1 MDKYNELQTVLKNK
15 EKVLIIGPNGAGKST
30 FATELGKHYDFEV
43 CHLDKLFW
51 QENWNAVAKADF
63 EDKVDNI
70 MSSKKKYIIDGD
82 YFFNLDK
89 RLEHADLVIW
99 IKIPLFLCVANIIK
113 RRFKYMTN
121 VRPDVT
127 EGCDEKLNLS
137 FLLYALKYNKRSG
150 KQTKELLDNV
160 YDKELFVI
168 DSYKKIGRAHV

>member
-15 EKVLIIGPNGAGKST
+15 EKVLIIGPIGAGKST

-82 YFFNLDK
+82 YFFNLEK

-168 DSYKKIGRAHV
+168 DSYKKLKSYC

>member
-70 MSSKKKYIIDGD
+70 MSSKKKYIKDGD
-82 YFFNLDK
+82 YFFNLEK

-168 DSYKKIGRAHV
+168 DSYKKLKSYC

>member
-82 YFFNLDK
+82 YFFNLEK
-89 RLEHADLVIW
+89 RLEHTDLVIW

-168 DSYKKIGRAHV
+168 DSYKKFKSYC

>member
-51 QENWNAVAKADF
+51 QENWKAVAKADF

-70 MSSKKKYIIDGD
+70 MSSKKKCIIDGD
-82 YFFNLDK
+82 YFFNLEK

-99 IKIPLFLCVANIIK
+99 IKIPVFLCVANIIK

-168 DSYKKIGRAHV
+168 DSYKKLKSYC

>member
-70 MSSKKKYIIDGD
+70 MSSKKKYIIDDD
-82 YFFNLDK
+82 YFFNLEK

-168 DSYKKIGRAHV
+168 DSYKKLKSYC

>member
-82 YFFNLDK
+82 YFFNLEK

-99 IKIPLFLCVANIIK
+99 IKIPVFLCVANIIK

-150 KQTKELLDNV
+150 KQTKE
-160 YDKELFVI
+160 
-168 DSYKKIGRAHV
+168 

>member
-82 YFFNLDK
+82 YFFNLEK

-137 FLLYALKYNKRSG
+137 FLLHALKYNKRSG

-168 DSYKKIGRAHV
+168 DSYKKLKSYC

>member
-1 MDKYNELQTVLKNK
+1 MDKYNELQTELKNK

-82 YFFNLDK
+82 YFFNLEK

-137 FLLYALKYNKRSG
+137 FLLYALKY
-150 KQTKELLDNV
+150 
-160 YDKELFVI
+160 
-168 DSYKKIGRAHV
+168 

>member
-160 YDKELFVI
+160 
-168 DSYKKIGRAHV
+168 

>member
-82 YFFNLDK
+82 YFFNLEK
-89 RLEHADLVIW
+89 RLEHTDLVIW

-150 KQTKELLDNV
+150 KQTKELLDNA

-168 DSYKKIGRAHV
+168 DSYKKLKSYC

>member
-82 YFFNLDK
+82 YFFNLEK

-137 FLLYALKYNKRSG
+137 FCCML
-150 KQTKELLDNV
+150 
-160 YDKELFVI
+160 
-168 DSYKKIGRAHV
+168 

>member
-15 EKVLIIGPNGAGKST
+15 EKVLIIGPNGDGKST

-82 YFFNLDK
+82 YFFNLEK

-168 DSYKKIGRAHV
+168 DSYKKLKSYC

>member
-51 QENWNAVAKADF
+51 QGNWNAVAKADF

-82 YFFNLDK
+82 YFFNLEK

-99 IKIPLFLCVANIIK
+99 IKIPVFLCVANIIK

-168 DSYKKIGRAHV
+168 DS

>member
-150 KQTKELLDNV
+150 KQTEELLDNV

-168 DSYKKIGRAHV
+168 DSYKKLKSYC

>member
-51 QENWNAVAKADF
+51 QGNWNAVAKADF

-82 YFFNLDK
+82 YFFNLEK

-168 DSYKKIGRAHV
+168 DSYKKLKSYC

>member
-82 YFFNLDK
+82 YFFNLEK

-168 DSYKKIGRAHV
+168 DSYKKFKSFC

>member
-30 FATELGKHYDFEV
+30 FATELGQHYDFEV

-168 DSYKKIGRAHV
+168 DSYKKLKSYC

>member
-82 YFFNLDK
+82 YFFNLEK

-99 IKIPLFLCVANIIK
+99 IKIPVFLCVANIIK

-137 FLLYALKYNKRSG
+137 FLLYALKYNKRS
-150 KQTKELLDNV
+150 
-160 YDKELFVI
+160 
-168 DSYKKIGRAHV
+168 

>member
-150 KQTKELLDNV
+150 KQTKELLGNV
-160 YDKELFVI
+160 Y
-168 DSYKKIGRAHV
+168 

>member
-82 YFFNLDK
+82 YFFNLEK

-150 KQTKELLDNV
+150 KQTKVLLDNV

-168 DSYKKIGRAHV
+168 DSYKKLKSYC

>member
-1 MDKYNELQTVLKNK
+1 MDKYNELQTVLKNN

-82 YFFNLDK
+82 YFFNLEK

-99 IKIPLFLCVANIIK
+99 IKIPVFLCVANIIK

-168 DSYKKIGRAHV
+168 DSYKKLKSYC

>member
-150 KQTKELLDNV
+150 KQTKE
-160 YDKELFVI
+160 
-168 DSYKKIGRAHV
+168 

>member
-82 YFFNLDK
+82 YFFNLEK

-160 YDKELFVI
+160 YDKGLIYPVT
-168 DSYKKIGRAHV
+168 

>member
-43 CHLDKLFW
+43 CHLDKLSW

-82 YFFNLDK
+82 YFFNLEK

-168 DSYKKIGRAHV
+168 DSYKKLKSYC

>member
-1 MDKYNELQTVLKNK
+1 MDKYNELQTELKNK
-15 EKVLIIGPNGAGKST
+15 EKVLIIGPNGAVKST
-30 FATELGKHYDFEV
+30 FATELGKHYDFEI

-82 YFFNLDK
+82 YFFNLEK

-168 DSYKKIGRAHV
+168 DSYKKLKSYC

>member
-1 MDKYNELQTVLKNK
+1 MDKYNELQTELKNK

-82 YFFNLDK
+82 YFFNLEK

-150 KQTKELLDNV
+150 KQ
-160 YDKELFVI
+160 
-168 DSYKKIGRAHV
+168 

>member
-43 CHLDKLFW
+43 CNLDKLFW

-168 DSYKKIGRAHV
+168 DSYKKLKSYC

>member
-150 KQTKELLDNV
+150 KQTKEL
-160 YDKELFVI
+160 
-168 DSYKKIGRAHV
+168 